1 MTKEW
6 LALPKGRAASHA
18 VALFG
23 ADGFVSYTD
32 AANLRSAGL
41 ARQLGARRHAS
52 AEARTAARGETDLH
66 VYRHSGTGM
75 PA

>member
-6 LALPKGRAASHA
+6 LAPPNGRAASHA
-18 VALFG
+18 VALLG
-23 ADGFVSYTD
+23 AAVFVSYTD
-32 AANLRSAGL
+32 AANLRSARL
-41 ARQLGARRHAS
+41 ARQLGARRDAA
-52 AEARTAARGETDLH
+52 AEALMAARGETDLH